1 MRGSDDPFAMR
12 SPGRRVVE
20 ASDSAVLNPPDP
32 YRAWKQAGLFLLAF
46 AWIAFGLAG
55 HDPWKF
61 DDATTF
67 GIAWEMTQSGDYV
80 VPHLAGEV
88 YLLHPP
94 LVPALAAVTQQLLTP
109 PLEPYNAARIA
120 AGGALA
126 LILLFAALATGELAG
141 PGYRWPPVLILIGS
155 VGLWDRAHV
164 LSGELGVMVGIAM
177 ALYGL
182 ALALR
187 RPVGGGAWLG
197 FGIAV
202 AFLCQG
208 FTGPAWL
215 AISALV
221 LVALGPPWR
230 RREYAMT
237 LGTALVV
244 AVALAAPWIVA
255 LYRRDPALLD
265 AWLATERLAQHIAYF
280 GDPALANPL
289 YHARNLLWFAWPALP
304 LIAWTL
310 WTRGRGFG
318 GGLAQPSVQIPGVL
332 ALVIYVNLLLLPEP
346 KLIQALPLLVPC
358 ALLASLEIDSLK
370 RGFSAALDWFGIL
383 TFGLLAIVVWGL
395 WVDARLNGMSPAVAA
410 LFRDTEIGFQP
421 TFHLGSVIAAAFL
434 TLLWIALVRPARR
447 SNRRALLNWAAGV
460 TLAWCLYSTIW
471 LPYLDS
477 RRSYRAMIES
487 LNGHLPSD
495 GCVASRNL
503 GDPQRALLY
512 YFAGIETVREE
523 ADVHARSDCP
533 ALLVQYGAI
542 AGAAPALEGWHVEW
556 EGGRRGDATERYVL
570 YMKDEAS

>member
-1 MRGSDDPFAMR
+1 MRRSGDPSAMR

-20 ASDSAVLNPPDP
+20 APDSGALTPPDP
-32 YRAWKQAGLFLLAF
+32 YRALKQAGLLLLAA

-61 DDATTF
+61 DDATSF
-67 GIAWEMTQSGDYV
+67 GIAWEMAQRGDYV

-94 LVPALAAVTQQLLTP
+94 LVPALAATTLQMLSP

-126 LILLFAALATGELAG
+126 LILLFATLANRELAG
-141 PGYRWPPVLILIGS
+141 PTNRWPPVLILIGS

-164 LSGELGVMVGIAM
+164 LSGELGVMVGLAI
-177 ALYGL
+177 ALYGQ

-187 RPVGGGAWLG
+187 RSVGGGAWLG
-197 FGIAV
+197 VGIAV
-202 AFLCQG
+202 AFLSQG

-215 AISALV
+215 VIASLV
-221 LVALGPPWR
+221 LIALGPAWR
-230 RREYAMT
+230 RREYAAT
-237 LGTALVV
+237 LAVALCVG
-244 AVALAAPWIVA
+244 AALAAPWIVA
-255 LYRRDPALLD
+255 LYLRDPALLD
-265 AWLATERLAQHIAYF
+265 AWLATEALGQHIALF
-280 GDPALANPL
+280 GDPTLADPL

-304 LIAWTL
+304 LIAWML
-310 WTRGRGFG
+310 WTRGRGFN

-332 ALVIYVNLLLLPEP
+332 GLVIYANLLMIPEP

-358 ALLASLEIDSLK
+358 ALLASLEVDSLK

-383 TFGLLAIVVWGL
+383 TFGLLAIVVWGI
-395 WVDARLNGMSPAVAA
+395 WVDARLNGMSPGVAA
-410 LFRDTEIGFQP
+410 LFRDTEVGYQP
-421 TFHLGSVIAAAFL
+421 SFHLGSVIAAVFL
-434 TLLWIALVRPARR
+434 TLLWIALVRPARS
-447 SNRRALLNWAAGV
+447 SNRRVLLNWAAGV

-477 RRSYRAMIES
+477 RRSYRAMIDN
-487 LNGHLPSD
+487 LGGHLPAQ
-495 GCVASRNL
+495 GCIASRNL
-503 GDPQRALLY
+503 GDPQRALLH
-512 YFAGIETVREE
+512 YFAGLDTVREE
-523 ADVHARSDCP
+523 SDARAAADCP

-542 AGAAPALEGWHVEW
+542 RGPVPALDGWHVEW